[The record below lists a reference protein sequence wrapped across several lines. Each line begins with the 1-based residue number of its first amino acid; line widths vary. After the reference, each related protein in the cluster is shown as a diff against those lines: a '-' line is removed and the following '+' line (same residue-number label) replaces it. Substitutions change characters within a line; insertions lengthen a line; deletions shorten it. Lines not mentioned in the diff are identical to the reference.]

1 MEIKTYHSHHLVTA
15 ADLNHHGTLYAAR
28 TAQWF
33 VEAGF
38 IAAAKLTKP
47 ENIVCLKIHGMHFT
61 KPILKGQVLCFESK
75 VIMAGRTSLMAY
87 IQVQDD
93 DEIFLRGFI
102 TFIHVDADG
111 KPISH
116 GLVLKPLTPEDVTLQ
131 KEASTLR

>member
-1 MEIKTYHSHHLVTA
+1 MEIKTQCSHHLVTA

-75 VIMAGRTSLMAY
+75 IIKTGQTSLMAY
-87 IQVQDD
+87 IQVKDG

-111 KPISH
+111 KPILH
-116 GLVLKPLTPEDVTLQ
+116 GVVVTPLTPEDVTLQ
-131 KEASTLR
+131 EEASTLR

>member
-1 MEIKTYHSHHLVTA
+1 
-15 ADLNHHGTLYAAR
+15 
-28 TAQWF
+28 
-33 VEAGF
+33 
-38 IAAAKLTKP
+38 
-47 ENIVCLKIHGMHFT
+47 
-61 KPILKGQVLCFESK
+61 
-75 VIMAGRTSLMAY
+75 MAGRTSLMAY

-102 TFIHVDADG
+102 TFINVDADG

>member
-1 MEIKTYHSHHLVTA
+1 MEIKTYQSHHLVTT

-33 VEAGF
+33 MEAGF

-61 KPILKGQVLCFESK
+61 KPILKGRVICFESK
-75 VIMAGRTSLMAY
+75 VILAGRTSLVAY
-87 IQVQDD
+87 IQVEDN
-93 DEIFLRGFI
+93 DEILLRGFI

-111 KPISH
+111 KPIPHSVA
-116 GLVLKPLTPEDVTLQ
+116 LTPVTPEDVNLQ
-131 KEASTLR
+131 EEASNLR